1 MIATSHGISN
11 TTSCITSVVLLA
23 QSNLEEKMSSS
34 STSLA
39 TPSDG
44 QGGQQPVEAVDQ
56 SPFFKIAEEFK
67 PQMAPTTTTTTCSKM
82 SEDSQDSSQ
91 GQESGNYRYLPHDH

>member
-44 QGGQQPVEAVDQ
+44 QGGQQPVEGVDQ
-56 SPFFKIAEEFK
+56 SPFFKMAEEFK
-67 PQMAPTTTTTTCSKM
+67 PQMVQMVTTTACSKM

-91 GQESGNYRYLPHDH
+91 GQGSSHSRCLIKL